1 MQYTLSQAA
10 SLVGTGLHSGRP
22 ARITL
27 RPAAEGGIRFHRT
40 DVSDRDPVIPARFDH
55 VVDTTLCTVIG
66 NADGATVATVEHV
79 MAALAG
85 LGVHHAV
92 VEIDGPE
99 VPIMDGSS
107 RRFVAAIMGAGL
119 RPVATSIEVI
129 RILAPIRVEE
139 GEASAELRPADRFE
153 IAFTIDFAEAAIGRQ
168 EKALDLA
175 NGTFLHELADC
186 RTFCRLGDV
195 EMMQARG
202 LALGGSLENAIVVDG
217 ATVLN
222 PGGLR
227 RSDEFV
233 RHKMLDA
240 VGDLALAGAPILGAY
255 HGERAGHGVTNRLLR
270 KLFATEGAWE
280 RVTLDA
286 AGSEVLPGVGVEL
299 AALRRAG

>member
-1 MQYTLSQAA
+1 MQYTLNQAA
-10 SLVGTGLHSGRP
+10 TLVGTGLHSGRP
-22 ARITL
+22 SRITL
-27 RPAAEGGIRFHRT
+27 RPADGGGIRFLRT
-40 DVSDRDPVIPARFDH
+40 DVTDRDPVIPARFDH

-66 NADGATVATVEHV
+66 NADGVTVATVEHV

-119 RPVATSIEVI
+119 RPVARPVEAI
-129 RILAPIRVEE
+129 RILAPIRVAE
-139 GEASAELRPADRFE
+139 GEVMAELRPAERFE
-153 IAFTIDFAEAAIGRQ
+153 ISFAIDFPDAAIGRQ
-168 EKALDLA
+168 EKTLDLA

-186 RTFCRLGDV
+186 RTFCRLDDV

-217 ATVLN
+217 ENVLN
-222 PGGLR
+222 PGGFR
-227 RSDEFV
+227 RTDECV

-255 HGERAGHGVTNRLLR
+255 RGIRAGHGATNRLLR

-280 RVTLDA
+280 RVTLDPVA
-286 AGSEVLPGVGVEL
+286 AEALPGIGVEL
-299 AALRRAG
+299 GALRRAG